1 MSEKIV
7 IKAKPKK
14 EVVAF
19 QHGSYFMYSNVFDNK
34 AIPLIRTL
42 CANMGKIQPLNE
54 WDTPARKVYV
64 WFQDQIPIEEP
75 RTKTEMRMR
84 LNLLLGQTPSPKFED
99 IFPEAIVL
107 KGTLEHELAEIHA
120 TLRQQWKM
128 LRLMDII
135 CLNRKTGVNISEYL
149 EDPAV
154 DDYMR
159 EKGVDVEDTLE
170 PMKIETIQPVIV
182 MFFSDIK
189 VISEM
194 FQALGYLERFSE
206 RSEKFKVTF
215 VMVINHQECYD
226 DFRATIRA
234 GIKTAILT
242 DPIKQSLCDALIL
255 PIGVHRGKAW
265 RVNKEI
271 EKKGYFI
278 GPTH

>member
-19 QHGSYFMYSNVFDNK
+19 QHGSYFMYSNAFDNK

-226 DFRATIRA
+226 DFIEVDDEKIYPEFAEKLMGMKPGMKNEFDVNFPEDYRL
-234 GIKTAILT
+234 K
-242 DPIKQSLCDALIL
+242 SLNMLIMSL
-255 PIGVHRGKAW
+255 L
-265 RVNKEI
+265 
-271 EKKGYFI
+271 
-278 GPTH
+278 